1 MGSTKT
7 TVYQPQHNEMA
18 TMLKAIAHP
27 ARLAILDYIRQQN
40 TCVCSDIVEEL
51 DLAQSTVSQHL
62 KELKKIGI
70 IKGDIGSKSPCYC
83 LNEKVATQ
91 YKTLFD
97 TLFNMMTYHNHS
109 CC

>member
-1 MGSTKT
+1 MGITKT
-7 TVYQPQHNEMA
+7 NIYHPKHNEMA
-18 TMLKAIAHP
+18 ALLKAIAHP
-27 ARLAILDYIRQQN
+27 ARLAILEYISQQN

-83 LNEKVATQ
+83 LNETIANQ
-91 YKTLFD
+91 YKTIFD
-97 TLFNMMTYHNHS
+97 SLFNMMTYQKS
-109 CC
+109 TCC